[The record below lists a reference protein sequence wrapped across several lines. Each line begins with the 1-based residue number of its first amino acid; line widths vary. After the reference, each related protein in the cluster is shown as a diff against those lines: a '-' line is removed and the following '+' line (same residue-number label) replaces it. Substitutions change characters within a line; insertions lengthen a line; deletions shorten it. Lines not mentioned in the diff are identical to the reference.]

1 MSSDLPLHK
10 PLFVCLKVICEKLEE
25 FSPKAT
31 EADQTNFIAQL
42 AKAIGARKV
51 LEVGMLR
58 LKLK

>member
-10 PLFVCLKVICEKLEE
+10 PLFVCLKVICEKLE
-25 FSPKAT
+25 AT
-31 EADQTNFIAQL
+31 EANQTNFITQL

-58 LKLK
+58 FKLK